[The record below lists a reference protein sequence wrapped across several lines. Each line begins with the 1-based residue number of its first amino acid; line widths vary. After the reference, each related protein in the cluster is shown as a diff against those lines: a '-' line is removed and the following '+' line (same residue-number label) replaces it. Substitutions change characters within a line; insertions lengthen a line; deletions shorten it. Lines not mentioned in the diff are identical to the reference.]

1 MALGRKTEQSN
12 VIGESLCLKEGEE
25 LGKGACLYWV
35 LGTLRSESEMVWQEE
50 SSITCAINVSYQERK
65 EKEKPYKKNQC
76 PLPTFNIFKKSPIP
90 QPFKQTHKP
99 KTLHFLI
106 L

>member
-12 VIGESLCLKEGEE
+12 AIGEGHWLKERGEE

-50 SSITCAINVSYQERK
+50 SASHVQ
-65 EKEKPYKKNQC
+65 
-76 PLPTFNIFKKSPIP
+76 
-90 QPFKQTHKP
+90 
-99 KTLHFLI
+99 
-106 L
+106 

>member
-35 LGTLRSESEMVWQEE
+35 LGKLRSESEMVWQEE

-65 EKEKPYKKNQC
+65 EKEKPYKKNI
-76 PLPTFNIFKKSPIP
+76 NVHSSHSIFAKRAPFLSHSNKPISLKHSI
-90 QPFKQTHKP
+90 F
-99 KTLHFLI
+99 
-106 L
+106 